1 MNTTRRNFLCA
12 AGGIIAAGVVR
23 SSFAAD
29 PEGAPPAK
37 PPAMF
42 SGPIESRKLEEGFN
56 VLIGGGGNTTV
67 LFDAGHLL
75 VIDSGMP
82 HRGEDL
88 LKLAMQLSP
97 QAVTKA
103 LFNTHWHFDHV
114 GGNGAFVA
122 AGFTAI
128 GTTACRTRLGQR
140 ILLED
145 MGLTVEPTPEAARPT
160 ITFDKQMKLFSPLE
174 VQITAMD
181 PAHTD
186 TDAIAWIEKYNTL
199 ITGDLHFS
207 GIFPVIDRSTGGSL
221 DGMIAGTQRLLTL
234 GDDKT
239 RVVPGHGPVGD
250 KSALRAQLELLTL
263 VHDRLAPMGAKK
275 MTMDEVVAAA
285 PLADLDDKWGRGF
298 LRSPVFTK
306 MAYGQW
312 K

>member
-1 MNTTRRNFLCA
+1 MNTTRRNFLRA

-145 MGLTVEPTPEAARPT
+145 MGLTPPYGLWWGLPSRRARAA
-160 ITFDKQMKLFSPLE
+160 
-174 VQITAMD
+174 
-181 PAHTD
+181 
-186 TDAIAWIEKYNTL
+186 
-199 ITGDLHFS
+199 
-207 GIFPVIDRSTGGSL
+207 L
-221 DGMIAGTQRLLTL
+221 D
-234 GDDKT
+234 D
-239 RVVPGHGPVGD
+239 
-250 KSALRAQLELLTL
+250 
-263 VHDRLAPMGAKK
+263 
-275 MTMDEVVAAA
+275 AAA
-285 PLADLDDKWGRGF
+285 PAFSAKGATPPNEWPP
-298 LRSPVFTK
+298 SPL
-306 MAYGQW
+306 G
-312 K
+312 